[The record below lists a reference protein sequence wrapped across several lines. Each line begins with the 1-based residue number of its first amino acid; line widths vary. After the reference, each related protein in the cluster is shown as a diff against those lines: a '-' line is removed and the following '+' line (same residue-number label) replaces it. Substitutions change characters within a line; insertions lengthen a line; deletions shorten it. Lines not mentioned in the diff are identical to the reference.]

1 MNFLLSVKF
10 IGWTLTNVVSH
21 SLRIVKRQDRTDL
34 LESAEES
41 SMWACPV
48 VNKVGNQLSLFAY
61 D

>member
-21 SLRIVKRQDRTDL
+21 SLRIVKSQNRTDL
-34 LESAEES
+34 LESAEARS
-41 SMWACPV
+41 VWAWPV
-48 VNKVGNQLSLFAY
+48 VNKVGNQASLFAW